1 VSLLVSI
8 HDVTPALAPAV
19 ERLWAL
25 CAERHVVPAL
35 LVVPNWH
42 GDWVL
47 SGHPEFVR
55 WLRERAAMGAE
66 IVLHGERHDEA
77 GLARTPGDRLRAL
90 GRTAREG
97 EFLGLGRQA
106 ARERIE
112 RGAALLRMLG
122 LHPIGFIPPA
132 WLAREE
138 GHAAVAD
145 AGLGFSEDE
154 SGIRFFPGGHR
165 VRSPAVRFS
174 ARGRIRPW
182 GSVVVARGRWRMQR
196 RMAYPRIAFHPQ
208 DLAHPAIAA
217 ELGPTLERWLGR
229 HHSIT
234 YEGLRRRVLASTMS
248 APAGA

>member
-1 VSLLVSI
+1 MSLLVSI

-25 CAERHVVPAL
+25 CAERRIVPAL

-42 GDWVL
+42 GEWDL
-47 SGHPEFVR
+47 SRHPEFVR
-55 WLRERAAMGAE
+55 WLRERAAAGAE

-77 GLARTPGDRLRAL
+77 GLTRTPSDRLHAW

-97 EFLGLGRQA
+97 EFLGLSREA

-112 RGAALLRMLG
+112 RGAALLRVLG
-122 LHPIGFIPPA
+122 LHPVGFIPPA

-138 GHAAVAD
+138 GHAAVGD

-165 VRSPAVRFS
+165 VRSPAVRWS
-174 ARGRIRPW
+174 TRGRFRPW
-182 GSVVVARGRWRMQR
+182 GSIVVARGRWRLQR
-196 RMAYPRIAFHPQ
+196 RMAYPRLAFHPQ
-208 DLAHPAIAA
+208 DLAHPAVAA
-217 ELGPTLERWLGR
+217 ELSATLERWLGR
-229 HHSIT
+229 HQPIA
-234 YEGLRRRVLASTMS
+234 YEGLRHRVLASAS
-248 APAGA
+248 SHPAA